1 MPFPA
6 GASTI
11 TLTGKFPAPAAGT
24 ARAGRVVFEP
34 SSVLVDGTQ
43 HAIYSGSGPADLA
56 SDGTF
61 SIVLLCT
68 DDTDVQPTG
77 WRWRVDEQPTGGQRR
92 TYWIDLP
99 STLGPTVDLST
110 LSPVSAPDG
119 SGQSLPPTGPAG
131 GALTGSYPNP
141 TLSSATIS
149 TFDLAGA
156 AAAAQA
162 AAQAAA
168 ATDATAKV
176 TAHAGAADP
185 HGDRSWASGIFAT
198 ITALNTTNGTV
209 TVLNG
214 FLDDIFARL
223 AAIEGGTAFLA
234 GVNSTGAVRVIG
246 ADLSIEGTG
255 KGYRLRRGGG
265 GLDLEAC
272 GADLILSNWS
282 GADFAGTQRSYDRYS
297 ADAMN
302 VQHAGKREFVDG
314 LYGTTRHVIDP
325 AANTTG
331 WYGASPVGRQTVTGS
346 RGGNAALASLLTA
359 LANLGWI
366 TDNTTA

>member
-11 TLTGKFPAPAAGT
+11 TLTGKFPVPAGGA
-24 ARAGRVVFEP
+24 ARAGQVTFTP
-34 SSVLVDGTQ
+34 SSVLVDSTQ
-43 HAIYSGSGPADLA
+43 KAIYSGAGPATFDA
-56 SDGTF
+56 SGAF

-77 WRWRVDEQPTGGQRR
+77 WRWWVDEQPTGGQRR
-92 TYWIDLP
+92 TYWISLP

-141 TLSSATIS
+141 TLSAATTASFAATDDPRLSDARTPTAHAATHAAAGSDPVTLTQAQI
-149 TFDLAGA
+149 TGLVTALADKAPLAGA
-156 AAAAQA
+156 
-162 AAQAAA
+162 
-168 ATDATAKV
+168 T
-176 TAHAGAADP
+176 
-185 HGDRSWASGIFAT
+185 F
-198 ITALNTTNGTV
+198 
-209 TVLNG
+209 
-214 FLDDIFARL
+214 
-223 AAIEGGTAFLA
+223 
-234 GVNSTGAVRVIG
+234 TGAVTVNN
-246 ADLSIEGTG
+246 ADLAVLGTG
-255 KGYRLRRGGG
+255 KGYRFRRGGG
-265 GLDLEAC
+265 ALDLEAT
-272 GADLILSNWS
+272 GADLLISNWS
-282 GADFAGTQRSYDRYS
+282 GPAFDGTQRSYDRYS

-302 VQHAGKREFVDG
+302 VQHAGKREFVSA
-314 LYGTTRHVIDP
+314 LYGATRHVIDGT
-325 AANTTG
+325 ANQTG

-346 RGGNAALASLLTA
+346 RGGNAALESLLTA